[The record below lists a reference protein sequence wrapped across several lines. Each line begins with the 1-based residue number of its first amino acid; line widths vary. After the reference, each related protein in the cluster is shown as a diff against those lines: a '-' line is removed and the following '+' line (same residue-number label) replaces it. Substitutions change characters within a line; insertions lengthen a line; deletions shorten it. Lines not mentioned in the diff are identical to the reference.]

1 MNKKLTV
8 EQLEKMSN
16 EISITG
22 LSLMVNELHDETG
35 LYANWSWYD
44 MDNKSLNEQF
54 AKQPLWLLMYIED
67 SPHFDRFDEVFQ
79 INDSDEL
86 ISGSYYDLEQSIY
99 PNRLDI
105 TRDYYNK
112 FGQDSIDYFLDQF
125 PK

>member
-22 LSLMVNELHDETG
+22 LSLMVNELHDETV
-35 LYANWSWYD
+35 LYANWSWYELD
-44 MDNKSLNEQF
+44 SRNLNEQF
-54 AKQPLWLLMYIED
+54 SNRTLWLLEYIEE
-67 SPHFDRFDEVFQ
+67 SPHFDRYDEVFK
-79 INDSDEL
+79 INDNDEL
-86 ISGSYYDLEQSIY
+86 VSGSWYDLEMSIS
-99 PNRLDI
+99 PNRFEI

-112 FGQDSIDYFLDQF
+112 FGQDSLDYYLDQF